1 MSYTLKTDLANKA
14 NYGRQRNTNKIK
26 YLVFHATSN
35 DGDTDESNARYFR
48 THVVKASAHAF
59 IDDNSVTVSVP
70 ANYVA
75 YAVGGKRYSDYNR
88 TGGASMYG
96 KITNTNSYN
105 IEMCDC
111 NKNGKYNF
119 TEKTLENAV
128 SYGKYIMN
136 LYNIPITNVYMH
148 FDVNGKH
155 CPIQW
160 WNKLEEWN
168 KFKQR
173 LRNTNVSTT
182 VAQEMLYTKTQFIK
196 DVQKAIGAGVDG
208 KAGRETLSK
217 TVTVSSITNRRH
229 AVVKPIQKYL
239 NSKGFNCGTIDGCA
253 GAKFDAAVKAY
264 QRANGC
270 ITDGVITAK
279 GKTWKKL
286 LGLA

>member
-1 MSYTLKTDLANKA
+1 MSYTLKTDLANRS
-14 NYGRQRNTNKIK
+14 NYGGQRNTNKIK

-35 DGDTDESNARYFR
+35 DGDTDESNARYFK

-59 IDDNSVTVSVP
+59 VDDNSVTVSVP

-75 YAVGGKRYSDYNR
+75 YSVGGKRYSDYNR

-105 IEMCDC
+105 IEMCDY
-111 NKNGKYNF
+111 NKNGFFDF
-119 TEKTLENAV
+119 TEATLENAV
-128 SYGKYIMN
+128 AYGKYIMN

-155 CPIQW
+155 CPVQW

-173 LRNTNVSTT
+173 LGNINVSST
-182 VAQEMLYTKTQFIK
+182 VAQETLYTRTQFIK
-196 DVQKAIGAGVDG
+196 DVQRVIGAGVDG

-217 TVTVSSITNRRH
+217 TITVSATTNRKH

-239 NSKGFNCGTIDGCA
+239 NSKGFNCGTVDGCA
-253 GAKFDAAVKAY
+253 GSKFDAAVKAY

-270 ITDGVITAK
+270 IADGVITAK

-286 LGLA
+286 LGLS